1 MWWWGELQILTN
13 VLFDDVARWVSIDVR
28 TLGLRHLQFP
38 DMDKGGKPL
47 HMTCIIHLRRNE
59 LLTKQSTIAE

>member
-13 VLFDDVARWVSIDVR
+13 VLFDNVPRWVSSNVK

-38 DMDKGGKPL
+38 DMDEGGKSL
-47 HMTCIIHLRRNE
+47 HMACIIHLRRNE
-59 LLTKQSTIAE
+59 LLTKRSTVAE